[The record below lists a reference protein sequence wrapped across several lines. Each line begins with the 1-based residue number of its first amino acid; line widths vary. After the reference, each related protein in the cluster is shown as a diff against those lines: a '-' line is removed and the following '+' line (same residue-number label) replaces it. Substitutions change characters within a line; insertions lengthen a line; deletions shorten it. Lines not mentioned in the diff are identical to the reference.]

1 MKQILLVLACCL
13 ALAAQ
18 QTKEQENKIE
28 SCGLGSSHD
37 CHCIRHS
44 HAVQDAYLE
53 ACRLNSKTEKDMQE
67 CMSKAPAH
75 CDIVV
80 RSDRGGDGD
89 EDGDGAEGQE
99 TSDMSERCQMMCK
112 KHDCLCDDGPKC
124 HIGHDASEHEQ
135 KKKAAKTPAASK

>member
-1 MKQILLVLACCL
+1 MKQLMFVLACCL

-18 QTKEQENKIE
+18 QTKEKETKVE
-28 SCGLGSSHD
+28 YCGLGSSHD

-53 ACRLNSKTEKDMQE
+53 ACRLNSKTEKDTQE

-75 CDIVV
+75 CDIVD
-80 RSDRGGDGD
+80 RSDTNGGGDESGP
-89 EDGDGAEGQE
+89 EDQDPAM
-99 TSDMSERCQMMCK
+99 SDRCTMMCK
-112 KHDCLCDDGPKC
+112 KHDCLCDDGPRC

-135 KKKAAKTPAASK
+135 GGKKNKTEK